1 MKGERSRINVGI
13 GCDFHLSF
21 SRSYIYGIEILKQM
35 SQTLSI
41 GWYKGQVE
49 NSVYWTSKFCSAVEE
64 KYPEMNSLQ
73 LTLLLCVC
81 SAMTERVSMQH
92 IPVWGTQFNP

>member
-1 MKGERSRINVGI
+1 
-13 GCDFHLSF
+13 
-21 SRSYIYGIEILKQM
+21 M

-81 SAMTERVSMQH
+81 SAMTERVSVQH